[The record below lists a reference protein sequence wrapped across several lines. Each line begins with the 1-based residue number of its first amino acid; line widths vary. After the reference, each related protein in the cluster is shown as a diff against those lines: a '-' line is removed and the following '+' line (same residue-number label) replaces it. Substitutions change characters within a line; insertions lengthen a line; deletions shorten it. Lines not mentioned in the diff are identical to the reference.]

1 MKNTALAF
9 LVLGLLTLSCHT
21 DARAAQKTD
30 APAKASAVQIDPASM
45 REYTAKLDGFDRTW
59 KVYVPKR
66 CEGVPSPMVVGLHGF
81 GRPQRVLPQRLE
93 YDSRTRRF
101 HCRIS

>member
-30 APAKASAVQIDPASM
+30 APAKASAVQIDS
-45 REYTAKLDGFDRTW
+45 
-59 KVYVPKR
+59 
-66 CEGVPSPMVVGLHGF
+66 
-81 GRPQRVLPQRLE
+81 RVHARIYCQ
-93 YDSRTRRF
+93 TRRF
-101 HCRIS
+101 RPHMESLRSQTL